1 MNPSAGVPRRTMFL
15 ATEYQARFLPPSL
28 EGCASFKSFC
38 FFKDNKTEPQV
49 QNAAQLQTPPKQ
61 PSAPQRE
68 TNNNNK
74 TDYTTTYTG
83 DYRARKGDRC
93 CLQKHEGNLKVS
105 SGLVPLDIKKSKQ
118 KAVLLPKDE
127 GHSEKVTGYRLDFS
141 TTADQPQDSWFA
153 AWTGSGHFLPD
164 EVRESV
170 KALTMKLHSQFQE
183 ANPAAERKHQSPK
196 ASEEKGAMSV
206 RFAEKGKTAIQAP
219 REDTRKTAPQP
230 APAIQ
235 TNKEVS
241 GGKLQSAKN
250 QSCNNQPPRDRK
262 RVSVLKCSISLHQSF
277 AE

>member
-1 MNPSAGVPRRTMFL
+1 MRHSFSHNQWFL
-15 ATEYQARFLPPSL
+15 IRFCHKFVNFS
-28 EGCASFKSFC
+28 
-38 FFKDNKTEPQV
+38 
-49 QNAAQLQTPPKQ
+49 
-61 PSAPQRE
+61 
-68 TNNNNK
+68 
-74 TDYTTTYTG
+74 G

-206 RFAEKGKTAIQAP
+206 RFAEKGKMAIQAP